1 MREGGPRSC
10 VKSIARMAG
19 FVKCRSCAPSPAGEG
34 RGGVGEKEEPVMCF
48 LLSTELSDPS
58 PRREAEPSIECAGNH
73 FDGEGQPGRVARA
86 TRARRRGGPGCPP
99 DECGE
104 TSSSRGGRS
113 AYT

>member
-19 FVKCRSCAPSPAGEG
+19 FVKCRSCAPSPVGEG
-34 RGGVGEKEEPVMCF
+34 RGGVGKKEEPVMRF
-48 LLSTELSDPS
+48 LLPTELTVPS

-86 TRARRRGGPGCPP
+86 NRARRRGGPGCPP

-104 TSSSRGGRS
+104 NLCARGGKS

>member
-1 MREGGPRSC
+1 MR
-10 VKSIARMAG
+10 
-19 FVKCRSCAPSPAGEG
+19 
-34 RGGVGEKEEPVMCF
+34 F
-48 LLSTELSDPS
+48 LLPTELIVPS

-86 TRARRRGGPGCPP
+86 NRARRRGGPGCPP

-104 TSSSRGGRS
+104 TSHSRGGRR

>member
-58 PRREAEPSIECAGNH
+58 PRREGERSIECADNL
-73 FDGEGQPGRVARA
+73 FDGEGQPGRVA
-86 TRARRRGGPGCPP
+86 
-99 DECGE
+99 
-104 TSSSRGGRS
+104 
-113 AYT
+113 

>member
-1 MREGGPRSC
+1 MR
-10 VKSIARMAG
+10 
-19 FVKCRSCAPSPAGEG
+19 
-34 RGGVGEKEEPVMCF
+34 F
-48 LLSTELSDPS
+48 LLSTELTVPS

-86 TRARRRGGPGCPP
+86 NRARRRGGPGCPP

-104 TSSSRGGRS
+104 TSISRGGKS